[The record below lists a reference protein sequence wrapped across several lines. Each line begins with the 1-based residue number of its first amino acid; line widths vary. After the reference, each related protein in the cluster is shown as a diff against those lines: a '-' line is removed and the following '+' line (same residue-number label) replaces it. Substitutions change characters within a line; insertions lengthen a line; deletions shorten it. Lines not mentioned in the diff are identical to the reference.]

1 MVRALPCHGRGRGF
15 KSRLGRM
22 KNKKLIKYILK
33 ELNNINIKLNEIESC
48 TAKIELKLDIKDII
62 ENKNN
67 FNS

>member
-1 MVRALPCHGRGRGF
+1 
-15 KSRLGRM
+15 M

-33 ELNNINIKLNEIESC
+33 ELNNINIKLNEIKSC